1 MLLWEIIIIITI
13 GIAAVAATIFLI
25 IRDIK
30 GKGTCS
36 SGACS
41 ACNIYGQCKSKE
53 QSESNKMPAEKS

>member
-1 MLLWEIIIIITI
+1 MILWEIIIIIAI
-13 GIAAVAATIFLI
+13 GIAAGAATIFLI

-41 ACNIYGQCKSKE
+41 ACNTSGQCKSSK
-53 QSESNKMPAEKS
+53 QSESKKTPAEKN